1 MKKQKQGRLLCA
13 LCLALL
19 LIPLAGMLLAGPSD
33 AVSNERLAAKP
44 RLMRGGKLNPDFL
57 SETADYFAGH
67 FYLRPALLTANST
80 VQAAVFRES
89 ASEDVVL
96 GDGGWLFY
104 ADTLED
110 FQGTNPMT
118 GRALFC
124 AARNLALLQEYCAQQ
139 GTKFLFVCAPNK
151 NTSYPEYM
159 PGQYRK
165 TEQVSDLDRL
175 EQALT
180 QQGVSFCDLR
190 EALSGRE
197 SLTYYRTDSHWNGYG
212 SYLAGRQILQAL
224 GKEADTEDVSRSMQ
238 QHAGDLYG
246 MLYPASDRKEDAPAP
261 AQLRTF
267 SYLGDVRGADD
278 QLIRTQSGA
287 EGTLFMFRDSFGNAL
302 HADLAGQFSQ
312 AVFSRSMPY
321 DLSQAEEMPEV
332 LIAEIAQ
339 RNLRWLAQRPPLL
352 PAPQRQAP
360 VWEREAQQKLSVSVS
375 ESGFEGLFCY
385 EGRFP
390 EPPDTDAAVFACVDG
405 VWYESCLTEDGFRLL
420 APEAES
426 VQLVTT
432 AAESASIYQA
442 ELTNEGVSENS
453 QRTRTAGLFAVRRVI
468 FP

>member
-224 GKEADTEDVSRSMQ
+224 GKEADTEDVSLSMQ
-238 QHAGDLYG
+238 QHAGDLYVTSTTRAG
-246 MLYPASDRKEDAPAP
+246 SSAPA
-261 AQLRTF
+261 
-267 SYLGDVRGADD
+267 
-278 QLIRTQSGA
+278 I
-287 EGTLFMFRDSFGNAL
+287 
-302 HADLAGQFSQ
+302 
-312 AVFSRSMPY
+312 
-321 DLSQAEEMPEV
+321 
-332 LIAEIAQ
+332 
-339 RNLRWLAQRPPLL
+339 
-352 PAPQRQAP
+352 
-360 VWEREAQQKLSVSVS
+360 
-375 ESGFEGLFCY
+375 
-385 EGRFP
+385 
-390 EPPDTDAAVFACVDG
+390 
-405 VWYESCLTEDGFRLL
+405 
-420 APEAES
+420 
-426 VQLVTT
+426 
-432 AAESASIYQA
+432 
-442 ELTNEGVSENS
+442 
-453 QRTRTAGLFAVRRVI
+453 
-468 FP
+468 

>member
-212 SYLAGRQILQAL
+212 SYLAGRQILQA
-224 GKEADTEDVSRSMQ
+224 
-238 QHAGDLYG
+238 
-246 MLYPASDRKEDAPAP
+246 
-261 AQLRTF
+261 QLRTF

-442 ELTNEGVSENS
+442 ELTN
-453 QRTRTAGLFAVRRVI
+453 
-468 FP
+468 

>member
-44 RLMRGGKLNPDFL
+44 RLMRAGKLNPDFL

-67 FYLRPALLTANST
+67 FYLRPALITANST

-124 AARNLALLQEYCAQQ
+124 AARNLALLQEFCAQQ

-165 TEQVSDLDRL
+165 MEQVSDLDRL

-212 SYLAGRQILQAL
+212 SALAHDEILRAL
-224 GKEADTEDVSRSMQ
+224 GR
-238 QHAGDLYG
+238 
-246 MLYPASDRKEDAPAP
+246 
-261 AQLRTF
+261 
-267 SYLGDVRGADD
+267 
-278 QLIRTQSGA
+278 

-405 VWYESCLTEDGFRLL
+405 VWYESCLTEDSFRLL

-442 ELTNEGVSENS
+442 ELTN
-453 QRTRTAGLFAVRRVI
+453 
-468 FP
+468 

>member
-139 GTKFLFVCAPNK
+139 GSEVPVLSARRTK
-151 NTSYPEYM
+151 TQSYPEYM

-190 EALSGRE
+190 EALLGARKPDLLSDGQPLERLRLVSCRQANPAGARERSGHRRRFAIHAAARGR
-197 SLTYYRTDSHWNGYG
+197 SLRDALSGVRPEGGCACPGAAAHVFLSRRCARG
-212 SYLAGRQILQAL
+212 GRS
-224 GKEADTEDVSRSMQ
+224 ADPDAVGRG
-238 QHAGDLYG
+238 GD
-246 MLYPASDRKEDAPAP
+246 A
-261 AQLRTF
+261 F
-267 SYLGDVRGADD
+267 
-278 QLIRTQSGA
+278 
-287 EGTLFMFRDSFGNAL
+287 FMFRDSFGNAL

-442 ELTNEGVSENS
+442 ELTN
-453 QRTRTAGLFAVRRVI
+453 
-468 FP
+468 

>member
-19 LIPLAGMLLAGPSD
+19 LIPLVGMLLAGPSD

-44 RLMRGGKLNPDFL
+44 RLMRAGKLNPDFL

-67 FYLRPALLTANST
+67 FYLRPALITANSA

-124 AARNLALLQEYCAQQ
+124 AARNLALLQEFCAQQ
-139 GTKFLFVCAPNK
+139 GTSFLFVCAPNK

-224 GKEADTEDVSRSMQ
+224 GKEADTEDVSLSMQ

-261 AQLRTF
+261 AQLRMF
-267 SYLGDVRGADD
+267 SYLGDVRGTDD

-332 LIAEIAQ
+332 PIAEIAQ
-339 RNLRWLAQRPPLL
+339 RRGRRLSGRGKRSRSFPYPCRKADLRGFSAMKGAFRNRRIRTLRCL
-352 PAPQRQAP
+352 PAWTACGMNLASRKTA
-360 VWEREAQQKLSVSVS
+360 
-375 ESGFEGLFCY
+375 SGF
-385 EGRFP
+385 
-390 EPPDTDAAVFACVDG
+390 
-405 VWYESCLTEDGFRLL
+405 S
-420 APEAES
+420 
-426 VQLVTT
+426 
-432 AAESASIYQA
+432 
-442 ELTNEGVSENS
+442 
-453 QRTRTAGLFAVRRVI
+453 RRKRKVCSS
-468 FP
+468 

>member
-19 LIPLAGMLLAGPSD
+19 LVPLAGMLAFGPSD

-44 RLMRGGKLNPDFL
+44 RLVRAGKLNLEFL
-57 SETADYFAGH
+57 SETADYFAGR
-67 FYLRPALLTANST
+67 FYLRPALITADSA

-96 GDGGWLFY
+96 GDGGWLYY

-118 GRALFC
+118 GRELFC
-124 AARNLALLQEYCAQQ
+124 AARNLALMQEYCAQQ

-151 NTSYPEYM
+151 NTIYPEYM

-165 TEQVSDLDRL
+165 TERVSDLDRL

-190 EALSGRE
+190 ETLSERK
-197 SLTYYRTDSHWNGYG
+197 SLTYYQTDSHWNGYG
-212 SYLAGRQILQAL
+212 SYLACGQILQAL
-224 GKEADTEDVSRSMQ
+224 GRKAAAEDVSLSSQ
-238 QHAGDLYG
+238 AHLGDLYQ
-246 MLYPASDRKEDAPAP
+246 MLYPASDRTEDAPAP
-261 AQLRTF
+261 VKLRAF

-312 AVFSRSMPY
+312 AAFSRSMPY
-321 DLSQAEEMPEV
+321 DFSQLESAPEV
-332 LIAEIAQ
+332 LVAEIAQ
-339 RNLRWLAQRPPLL
+339 RNLRWLVQRPPLV
-352 PAPQRQAP
+352 PAPQRRSP
-360 VWEREAQQKLSVSVS
+360 VWERESQQKISISVS
-375 ESGFEGLFCY
+375 ESGMEGLCCY
-385 EGRFP
+385 EGSFP
-390 EPPDTDAAVFACVDG
+390 EAPDTDAAVFACVDG
-405 VWYESCLTEDGFRLL
+405 VWYETCLTEDGFRLL
-420 APEAES
+420 APEGAD
-426 VQLVTT
+426 VRLVTT
-432 AAESASIYQA
+432 VEECSSIYRT
-442 ELTNEGVSENS
+442 ERTN
-453 QRTRTAGLFAVRRVI
+453 
-468 FP
+468 

>member
-224 GKEADTEDVSRSMQ
+224 GKEADTEDVSLSMQ

-352 PAPQRQAP
+352 PAPQRQEP

-442 ELTNEGVSENS
+442 ELTN
-453 QRTRTAGLFAVRRVI
+453 
-468 FP
+468 

>member
-1 MKKQKQGRLLCA
+1 
-13 LCLALL
+13 
-19 LIPLAGMLLAGPSD
+19 
-33 AVSNERLAAKP
+33 
-44 RLMRGGKLNPDFL
+44 
-57 SETADYFAGH
+57 
-67 FYLRPALLTANST
+67 
-80 VQAAVFRES
+80 
-89 ASEDVVL
+89 
-96 GDGGWLFY
+96 
-104 ADTLED
+104 
-110 FQGTNPMT
+110 MT

-224 GKEADTEDVSRSMQ
+224 GKEADTEDVSLSMQ

-442 ELTNEGVSENS
+442 ELTN
-453 QRTRTAGLFAVRRVI
+453 
-468 FP
+468 